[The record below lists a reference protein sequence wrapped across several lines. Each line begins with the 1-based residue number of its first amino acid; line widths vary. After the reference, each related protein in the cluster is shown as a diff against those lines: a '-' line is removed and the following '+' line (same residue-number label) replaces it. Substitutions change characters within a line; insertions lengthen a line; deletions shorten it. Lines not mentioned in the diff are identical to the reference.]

1 LLLFAV
7 AEGFADEIPVEKI
20 GTYEQTLYAS
30 FEEKHSDLVERL
42 RSGAKADEAMLNAL
56 RAALSAEA

>member
-1 LLLFAV
+1 MELQQKYPTYLIV
-7 AEGFADEIPVEKI
+7 AMKD
-20 GTYEQTLYAS
+20 L
-30 FEEKHSDLVERL
+30 HSDLVERL